1 MADKKNDKPNPGPG
15 PKVQTQVPGK
25 VLSMDDYRCHSEG
38 CKAKS
43 TKAGF
48 CDEHFAWFKAGLITK
63 EGAKGQDFEKKFYQ
77 YQASHPTKK
86 AA

>member
-1 MADKKNDKPNPGPG
+1 MADKKNDKQAST

-25 VLSMDDYRCHSEG
+25 VISMDDYRCHADG

-48 CDEHFAWFKAGLITK
+48 CEEHFAWFKAGLITK
-63 EGAKGQDFEKKFYQ
+63 EGAKAQDFEKKFYQ
-77 YQASHPTKK
+77 YQATHKK
-86 AA
+86 VA

>member
-1 MADKKNDKPNPGPG
+1 MADKKNDKQDS
-15 PKVQTQVPGK
+15 PKIQTQVPGN
-25 VLSMDDYRCHSEG
+25 VVSMADYRCHADG

-48 CDEHFAWFKAGLITK
+48 CEEHFAWFKAGLITK
-63 EGAKGQDFEKKFYQ
+63 EGVKAQDFEKKIYQ
-77 YQASHPTKK
+77 YQAAQKK